1 MEGDTFKIG
10 EFGTAVQSTDPVNFN
25 LPIEI
30 VDADGDKAISEIGLT
45 LSGTGFQNHSADAE
59 GASHTYTSTAALPN
73 IIGSAFDDTMTGDG
87 SANVLYGGAGA
98 DNLNGAGGND
108 TLIGGAG
115 IDILNG
121 GDGNDLLIG
130 GLGQDTMTGGAG
142 ADTFK
147 LDSLDIN
154 DLIVDYS
161 GIGGQG
167 DKIDLTALFDSA
179 PANIGNF
186 VNYDAGTGALSV
198 DASGSGDPANFVQ
211 VAELVNHPAANTITL
226 LYDDGITQHQ
236 TTADVV

>member
-1 MEGDTFKIG
+1 
-10 EFGTAVQSTDPVNFN
+10 
-25 LPIEI
+25 
-30 VDADGDKAISEIGLT
+30 
-45 LSGTGFQNHSADAE
+45 
-59 GASHTYTSTAALPN
+59 
-73 IIGSAFDDTMTGDG
+73 
-87 SANVLYGGAGA
+87 
-98 DNLNGAGGND
+98 
-108 TLIGGAG
+108 
-115 IDILNG
+115 
-121 GDGNDLLIG
+121 
-130 GLGQDTMTGGAG
+130 MTGGAG